1 MGEETA
7 RNSISF
13 AAHFFAFSLAEL
25 IYRQKAHFFF
35 MCATC
40 GCGVDLGSTEEVF
53 AKNHSCLDCGQLFKG
68 FGYKLPCPRCKSTNT
83 KIAR

>member
-1 MGEETA
+1 MIIG
-7 RNSISF
+7 ISWDNIF
-13 AAHFFAFSLAEL
+13 TIRRLFL
-25 IYRQKAHFFF
+25 F

-53 AKNHSCLDCGQLFKG
+53 AKNYRCQDCNMIFRG